1 MVESAS
7 STAPYAIIETGGKQY
22 RVSVGDRLAVEK
34 LDAEPG
40 SDIVFDR
47 VLLVGGNGS
56 TAVGTPLVSGATV
69 SAQVEDQFRGE
80 KIIVFM
86 AVGIRPNVGIAKD
99 HSIYPKID
107 GVVCF
112 EPVTRAKRRIS
123 VYPPDVYPVGG
134 NNGLLKPA
142 YESVAFM
149 ESAAAA
155 D

>member
-1 MVESAS
+1 MVRFCECKRASKHFMAESAS

-80 KIIVFM
+80 KIIVFKYK
-86 AVGIRPNVGIAKD
+86 AKKRYRRRNGHRQSLTRVAITGI
-99 HSIYPKID
+99 
-107 GVVCF
+107 
-112 EPVTRAKRRIS
+112 
-123 VYPPDVYPVGG
+123 
-134 NNGLLKPA
+134 
-142 YESVAFM
+142 VA
-149 ESAAAA
+149 
-155 D
+155 